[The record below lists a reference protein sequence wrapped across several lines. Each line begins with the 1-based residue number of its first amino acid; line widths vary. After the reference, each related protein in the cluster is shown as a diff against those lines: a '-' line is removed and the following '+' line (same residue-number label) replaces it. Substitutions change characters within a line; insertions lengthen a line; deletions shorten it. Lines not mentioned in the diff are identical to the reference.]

1 LELTAAELAR
11 RAREG
16 EAMAFEELI
25 RRYERVALSVA
36 YSVLHDAAEAGDA
49 VQEAFLRAWQ
59 RLGDLQDPAKFG
71 SWLCNIVR
79 NLSLDLRR
87 RNRHVTVSGVAEPDV
102 AAPAN
107 RPFMRLV
114 PDPSAELQEREERD
128 RIAAALAELDETTR
142 TALVMRYYDGASSKE
157 IGEALDLNPAAIDMR
172 LSRGR
177 RQLKEVLERQEGG
190 GARASEAHA

>member
-1 LELTAAELAR
+1 LEIPAADLAR

-36 YSVLHDAAEAGDA
+36 YGVLHDAAEAGDA
-49 VQEAFLRAWQ
+49 TQEAFLRAWQ
-59 RLGDLQDPAKFG
+59 RLGDLQDPSKFG
-71 SWLCNIVR
+71 PWLCNIVR

-87 RNRHVTVSGVAEPDV
+87 RNRHVTTTATGIADADA

-114 PDPSAELQEREERD
+114 PNPADDLLGREERD
-128 RIAAALAELDETTR
+128 RVGAALAELDEMTR
-142 TALVMRYYDGASSKE
+142 TAVVMRYYDGASSKE
-157 IGEALDLNPAAIDMR
+157 IGEALGLNPAAIDMR

-177 RQLKEVLERQEGG
+177 RQLKELLEPERDE
-190 GARASEAHA
+190 ARA

>member
-49 VQEAFLRAWQ
+49 TQEAFLRAWQ

-71 SWLCNIVR
+71 PWLCNIVR
-79 NLSLDLRR
+79 NLALDLRR
-87 RNRHVTVSGVAEPDV
+87 RNRHLTATGIAESD
-102 AAPAN
+102 AASPAN

-114 PDPSAELQEREERD
+114 PDPSADLQEREERD
-128 RIAAALAELDETTR
+128 RIGAALAELDETTR
-142 TALVMRYYDGASSKE
+142 TAIVMRYYDGASSKE

-177 RQLKEVLERQEGG
+177 RQLKEVLERSEEDV
-190 GARASEAHA
+190 RRSEAHA

>member
-1 LELTAAELAR
+1 
-11 RAREG
+11 
-16 EAMAFEELI
+16 MAFEELI

-36 YSVLHDAAEAGDA
+36 YSVLHDASEAGDA
-49 VQEAFLRAWQ
+49 TQEAFLRAWQ
-59 RLGDLQDPAKFG
+59 RLGDLQDPGKFG
-71 SWLCNIVR
+71 PWLCNIVR

-87 RNRHVTVSGVAEPDV
+87 RNRHVTMTGIAESDA

-114 PDPSAELQEREERD
+114 PDPAEEMQAREERD

-142 TALVMRYYDGASSKE
+142 TAVTMRYYDGASSKE

-177 RQLKEVLERQEGG
+177 RQLKDLLERQDGDV
-190 GARASEAHA
+190 REAHA